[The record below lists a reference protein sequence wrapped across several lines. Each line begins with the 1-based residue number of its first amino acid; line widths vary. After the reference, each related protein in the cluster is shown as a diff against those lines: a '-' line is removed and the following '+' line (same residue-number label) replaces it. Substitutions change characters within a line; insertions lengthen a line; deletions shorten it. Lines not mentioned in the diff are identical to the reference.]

1 MASRVEMQYLNF
13 GVAGFTG
20 RSIDIDVARE
30 ALRDIV
36 MYRESQISIENIQ
49 QTVAEYYKIRVSDLL
64 SKKRSR
70 DIARP
75 RQMAMYFTKEL
86 TTHSLPQIGDRF
98 GGRDH
103 TTVLHACRKVD
114 ELIRS
119 DNKTREDHRN
129 LQRLFG
135 A

>member
-1 MASRVEMQYLNF
+1 
-13 GVAGFTG
+13 
-20 RSIDIDVARE
+20 
-30 ALRDIV
+30 

-103 TTVLHACRKVD
+103 TTVLHACRKMD

-119 DNKTREDHRN
+119 DSKTREDHRN